1 MDCNKFEHS
10 LSEYLDGELDSRV
23 RTECAAHRLICR
35 SCRELYNDVRSTV
48 QALNGF
54 VLREEDPEGLTDRI
68 LAATTTGEMLNCN
81 EFDRLLERYFDG
93 VILAPTFQNF
103 QSHFGKCPKCRR
115 LMAGIEDAIGMCR
128 EAKDVELAIP
138 DTLHDRIVAATL
150 GPQNTTWFGRS
161 RALFFQLN
169 GELMNRLI
177 GRLIGMMWKPSMA
190 AAGLIFAASSLFII
204 SRFGSVSGMAEHA
217 ESKARRIVIEG
228 EKRLSDTQE
237 KTWDGLRN
245 VSEGVHS
252 VLFSGA
258 EPPAAVVKP
267 RPPRSSPS
275 PTPKLSRK
283 TNDPTAI
290 EPQSSNLSSGQ

>member
-10 LSEYLDGELDSRV
+10 ISDYLDGELDSRV
-23 RTECAAHRLICR
+23 RAECAAHRLICR
-35 SCRELYNDVRSTV
+35 GCRELYNDVRSTV

-54 VLREEDPEGLTDRI
+54 VQSEEDLEGLNDRI

-128 EAKDVELAIP
+128 EAKEVEIAVP

-150 GPQNTTWFGRS
+150 GPQYTSWVGRS
-161 RALFFQLN
+161 RALFFQLT
-169 GELMNRLI
+169 GA
-177 GRLIGMMWKPSMA
+177 MWKPSMA
-190 AAGLIFAASSLFII
+190 AAALIFAASSLFII
-204 SRFGSVSGMAEHA
+204 SRFGSVSALAEHA
-217 ESKARRIVIEG
+217 ESKARRIVSEG
-228 EKRLSDTQE
+228 EKRLTDTQE
-237 KTWDGLRN
+237 KTWDGLQN
-245 VSEGVHS
+245 LSQGVHS

-258 EPPAAVVKP
+258 ESPAAVIKP
-267 RPPRSSPS
+267 RPVRTTPSPS
-275 PTPKLSRK
+275 PKASNQSQESVK
-283 TNDPTAI
+283 DPVAG
-290 EPQSSNLSSGQ
+290 LRSGQ